1 MFKFLQAL
9 EGYKDTTAIKS
20 LNREASFT
28 VTYSQYSKAI
38 KRCAFNIY
46 SSIGDVNGRHIGI
59 LCDSN
64 YDYSIILF
72 ALIFSRAVVVPINNY
87 DNKENIEYIIK
98 NANLDWLILDEE
110 YRDKVSCD
118 IACISKEACFIPST
132 DERMLLD
139 FNEDEDDSPVLI
151 VYTSGT
157 TGFPKGVVI
166 SAGNLFGHKKELLG
180 GFTKV
185 YLGFPFH
192 HIGGIHS
199 LIARLSNG
207 CMVYLSYNIKN
218 ALFDLEGEQIDMG
231 AVPPIIL
238 KMWIKAIK
246 RGKLGR
252 IGYAKM
258 IGSGGAKIDS
268 ETIRTISNSGIVFG
282 QCYGMTETSGNIT
295 SIANDL
301 QHLDSVGKPIHG
313 MKILIIDG
321 EVCVKGERV
330 MTGYYNNEE
339 ETDRCLKDGVL
350 HTGDLGYLDDDGY
363 LYITGR
369 KKNLII
375 LSSGENVS
383 PEELERYLQ
392 KNENVK
398 ECLVYEDND
407 RIAAGIFCDEACQEE
422 IQTYVNELNKTLP
435 IYKRIYK
442 LEFQNHEFEKTA
454 LGKLKR

>member
-20 LNREASFT
+20 LNKEASFT

-64 YDYSIILF
+64 YDYTIILF

-118 IACISKEACFIPST
+118 IACISKEACFISST

-185 YLGFPFH
+185 DVSFH
-192 HIGGIHS
+192 
-199 LIARLSNG
+199 
-207 CMVYLSYNIKN
+207 
-218 ALFDLEGEQIDMG
+218 MG
-231 AVPPIIL
+231 N
-238 KMWIKAIK
+238 
-246 RGKLGR
+246 
-252 IGYAKM
+252 Y
-258 IGSGGAKIDS
+258 
-268 ETIRTISNSGIVFG
+268 
-282 QCYGMTETSGNIT
+282 
-295 SIANDL
+295 
-301 QHLDSVGKPIHG
+301 
-313 MKILIIDG
+313 
-321 EVCVKGERV
+321 
-330 MTGYYNNEE
+330 
-339 ETDRCLKDGVL
+339 
-350 HTGDLGYLDDDGY
+350 
-363 LYITGR
+363 
-369 KKNLII
+369 
-375 LSSGENVS
+375 
-383 PEELERYLQ
+383 
-392 KNENVK
+392 
-398 ECLVYEDND
+398 
-407 RIAAGIFCDEACQEE
+407 QE
-422 IQTYVNELNKTLP
+422 
-435 IYKRIYK
+435 
-442 LEFQNHEFEKTA
+442 
-454 LGKLKR
+454 

>member
-9 EGYKDTTAIKS
+9 EGYKDNTAIKS

-64 YDYSIILF
+64 YDYTIILF

-110 YRDKVSCD
+110 YKDKVSCD

-166 SAGNLFGHKKELLG
+166 SAGNLFGHRKELLG
-180 GFTKV
+180 GFIKV

-199 LIARLSNG
+199 LMARLENG

-252 IGYAKM
+252 IGNAKM

-301 QHLDSVGKPIHG
+301 QHLDSVGKAIQG
-313 MKILIIDG
+313 MEILIIDG

-330 MTGYYNNEE
+330 MNGYYNNEE
-339 ETDRCLKDGVL
+339 ETDSCLKDGVL

-383 PEELERYLQ
+383 PEELEDKLYACSLIR
-392 KNENVK
+392 
-398 ECLVYEDND
+398 ECKVYEEND
-407 RIAAGIFCDEACQEE
+407 KIVAGVYAAEKDYDAIREFVHA
-422 IQTYVNELNKTLP
+422 LNKQQP
-435 IYKRIYK
+435 IFKRIHSVT
-442 LEFQNHEFEKTA
+442 FQGEFEKTGS
-454 LGKLKR
+454 GKIKR